1 MEHQMDLLIDQSTW
15 VPVLFR
21 SSPVRSIR
29 SRNYTQQQSPVSHRV
44 TVKYRNHTQIPKN
57 HPLDREKTPYFVG
70 GFGMTALTIDNIV
83 VVPIRSGVG
92 FRLGANLG
100 YLKFTPSATWNP
112 F

>member
-57 HPLDREKTPYFVG
+57 HPLDREKT
-70 GFGMTALTIDNIV
+70 
-83 VVPIRSGVG
+83 
-92 FRLGANLG
+92 
-100 YLKFTPSATWNP
+100 LKKRTSLLHPLQIAAVAAGP
-112 F
+112 

>member
-57 HPLDREKTPYFVG
+57 HPLDREKTQKNVDLHFAVESQIHSSSVAPQE
-70 GFGMTALTIDNIV
+70 
-83 VVPIRSGVG
+83 
-92 FRLGANLG
+92 
-100 YLKFTPSATWNP
+100 
-112 F
+112 

>member
-57 HPLDREKTPYFVG
+57 HPLDREKTLRPFPDFAG
-70 GFGMTALTIDNIV
+70 KGRFAFGEQLTWC
-83 VVPIRSGVG
+83 
-92 FRLGANLG
+92 RLPVAV
-100 YLKFTPSATWNP
+100 
-112 F
+112 